1 MLTKPDAIHKP
12 NYFTLFKKNE
22 QGAILISFMIILP
35 FFIALMFISFEIA
48 HYLQRKAKLSDA
60 IEQATL
66 ALTIE
71 NNEIPDKAQQIK
83 NRELVLSYANAYLPS
98 ERFSDPIINID
109 DNANHLGYNA
119 AVTMTY
125 PAKFLSQSPL
135 TNTISDI
142 NTTDNGRATKN
153 KRIETSETTDVVFV
167 VDYSSSMNEAFNKK
181 ESTKKIEV
189 LRLIFKRL
197 NDTILRN
204 DNVKSIGFVPFTW
217 GTKKRVKTKVGIKE
231 YCHFPYTPKKHRPN
245 GDYLRGY
252 TSEELV
258 EFPELS
264 HIEGLDKLEP
274 GKIKHDD
281 FIKIKKELYKI
292 YGIQGEPIDY
302 GYGSY
307 FEDDRDKNNLAIERL
322 NNMYY
327 AKTPIFVQSIIA
339 KNIDYTE
346 TINSIVND
354 SKTIDIPMSDIYM
367 KGFCLKN
374 SEAHSLVLD
383 NTNDSLSDIEIF
395 EPGGDTLIS
404 SGILT
409 GNKLLMES
417 DSTNNNKLMVI
428 LSDGKDSVSQYEVT
442 KMLIVKGM
450 CNKIKQN
457 NIRMVFIAIGY
468 SADDSGSIDWKK
480 CVGEGN
486 YYEAHNAHELE
497 ADLLQAFGTVD
508 SSEVGRN
515 TPKN

>member
-1 MLTKPDAIHKP
+1 ML
-12 NYFTLFKKNE
+12 KKNLSFIKNE
-22 QGAILISFMIILP
+22 SGAVLLLPFIILLP
-35 FFIALMFISFEIA
+35 IIIGLLFLSFEIS
-48 HYLQRKAKLSDA
+48 HFIQKKAKLSDA

-66 ALTIE
+66 ALTVE
-71 NNEIPDKAQQIK
+71 NDSNNPDKIQIAR
-83 NRELVLSYANAYLPS
+83 NTALVTSYTDAYLPS
-98 ERFSDPIINID
+98 ETFSTPEIEIIKHFT
-109 DNANHLGYNA
+109 HLEYRA
-119 AVTMTY
+119 TTTLIY
-125 PAKFLSQSPL
+125 SPQFLTQSPI
-135 TNTISDI
+135 TNTDKNIHMTDKAIARKDI
-142 NTTDNGRATKN
+142 FVEPTEK
-153 KRIETSETTDVVFV
+153 TDVVFV

-292 YGIQGEPIDY
+292 YGVQGEPIDY

-307 FEDDRDKNNLAIERL
+307 FEDDRDKNNVAIERL

-327 AKTPIFVQSIIA
+327 ARTPVFVQSIIA

-367 KGFCLKN
+367 KSFCLKN

-383 NTNDSLSDIEIF
+383 NTNDSLIDIEVF

-457 NIRMVFIAIGY
+457 DIRMVFIAIGY
-468 SADDSGSIDWKK
+468 SANDSGSIDWKK